1 MVNHEMISE
10 IYYHAVEESRDMK
23 KPSPSALARQKSYE
37 KVETLKKSLNEEEK
51 KLFEQILQDRID
63 MECVSNEENFV
74 LGFRTGTKLMDEILE
89 KDSRLS

>member
-1 MVNHEMISE
+1 MTNHEMISE

-37 KVETLKKSLNEEEK
+37 SVEKLKTLLNEEEE

-63 MECVSNEENFV
+63 MECVSNEENFI
-74 LGFRTGTKLMDEILE
+74 LGFRIGAKLMDEILE
-89 KDSRLS
+89 KNSSLS